1 MHPFLAWLRCTAVA
15 VAYGAAFV
23 LFRRAMT
30 FSLDSPWFV
39 LVAMICFLGLA
50 FVAQPLLMMRMP
62 RPLRALRAWEVEG
75 RLYRTLG
82 VHAFGSLLRRTP
94 LRLFNR
100 DVYLREGVQDTARV
114 VAELEAAEASHFWA
128 AVLVLPYMIH
138 AARAGAWDALLGI
151 SFAQL
156 AINAYPVM
164 HLRLSRHRLVR
175 FSQRRSIRRAA
186 VSTSRPPSSR
196 RHLCP

>member
-1 MHPFLAWLRCTAVA
+1 MHPYWAWLRFTAVA
-15 VAYGAAFV
+15 VAYGAAFA
-23 LFRRAMT
+23 LFRRTMP

-100 DVYLREGVQDTARV
+100 DVYLRKGVQETARV
-114 VAELEAAEASHFWA
+114 LAELEAAEASHFWA

-138 AARAGAWDALLGI
+138 AARAGAWDALLEI
-151 SFAQL
+151 SLAQL
-156 AINAYPVM
+156 AINVYPIM
-164 HLRLSRHRLVR
+164 HLRLSRHRVVR
-175 FSQRRSIRRAA
+175 LCQRRSIQRAA
-186 VSTSRPPSSR
+186 TSTSLPPSS
-196 RHLCP
+196 

>member
-1 MHPFLAWLRCTAVA
+1 VLLAVA
-15 VAYGAAFV
+15 AGYAVAFLGAQAV
-23 LFRRAMT
+23 IPFRLT
-30 FSLDSPWFV
+30 SPWFV

-62 RPLRALRAWEVEG
+62 RPLRALRAWEIEG

-100 DVYLREGVQDTARV
+100 DVYLRQGVQETARV

-138 AARAGAWDALLGI
+138 AARSGAWDALLGI
-151 SFAQL
+151 SLAQL
-156 AINAYPVM
+156 AINVYPVM
-164 HLRLSRHRLVR
+164 HLRISRHRLVR
-175 FSQRRSIRRAA
+175 FWQRKSSRRAA
-186 VSTSRPPSSR
+186 ASTSLSPSS
-196 RHLCP
+196 

>member
-1 MHPFLAWLRCTAVA
+1 MTRSGDSLRFLAVA
-15 VAYGAAFV
+15 AAYGAAFV
-23 LFRRAMT
+23 LFRRTMA

-62 RPLRALRAWEVEG
+62 RPLRALRVWEVEG

-100 DVYLREGVQDTARV
+100 DVYLRGGLQEAARV
-114 VAELEAAEASHFWA
+114 AAELEAAEASHFWA
-128 AVLVLPYMIH
+128 AVLVVPYMVH
-138 AARAGAWDALLGI
+138 AARTGSWGALLGI
-151 SFAQL
+151 SLAQL
-156 AINAYPVM
+156 TINVYPVM
-164 HLRLSRHRLVR
+164 HLRMSRHRLGR
-175 FSQRRSIRRAA
+175 FSQRRSSQRAA
-186 VSTSRPPSSR
+186 ASTSLPPSS
-196 RHLCP
+196 